1 MGEGENSIVWQELT
15 PNTNIPNYNEQSVSG
30 AAKCQYLFIK
40 GVDLNMNIETVKQAI
55 GIPNFKKI
63 ELLEIALTHPSYIY
77 ENNSQER
84 QNKDLQERKYR
95 RLALLGDSIFNA
107 VVIDYLV
114 NDDSFPS
121 LNQGDITG
129 LKSNIVSRKKHSE
142 FARKLNLRGL
152 CRLGEGE
159 RWRDGSGQVELFG
172 EMFEALVGAIYL
184 EFKRDFSGVRD
195 WLVEHFIAGA
205 VDDLRKDTP
214 IVDEQ
219 LTADYVQEVSLMN
232 SDEAAEQ
239 LWQMKQQA
247 DALVA
252 EKEEF
257 QQLLT
262 WVNEKAISVEGSYKP
277 AKVRAFYFALV
288 GILGRA
294 FFRNF
299 DPTRSKAKDRNQA
312 RQFALSFNRAHDLA
326 LDLAFELNHNT
337 DPGNILIPIF
347 SLDIEP
353 RLKQVLQ
360 QLQAELP
367 NPKEDKEKFEDW
379 RQDKGQDWVEEI
391 KDAIGH
397 DLQFSEQQKELLKQ
411 YYDANKL
418 LIDCIYKAE
427 VAPEVR
433 EEILETLFLP
443 R

>member
-1 MGEGENSIVWQELT
+1 MS
-15 PNTNIPNYNEQSVSG
+15 
-30 AAKCQYLFIK
+30 
-40 GVDLNMNIETVKQAI
+40 IETVKQAI
-55 GIPNFKKI
+55 GIPEFKKT

-77 ENNSQER
+77 ENNSLNR
-84 QNKDLQERKYR
+84 QQQDRQERKYR

-114 NDDSFPS
+114 DDDSFPS
-121 LNQGDITG
+121 LSQGAITE
-129 LKSNIVSRKKHSE
+129 LKNNIVSRKKHFE
-142 FARKLNLRGL
+142 FARKLNLSGL
-152 CRLGEGE
+152 CRLGQGE
-159 RWRDGSGQVELFG
+159 IGRDGSGQVELFA
-172 EMFEALVGAIYL
+172 EMFEALVGSIYL
-184 EFKRDFSGVRD
+184 EFERDFSRVRD
-195 WLVEHFIAGA
+195 WLVDHFIKDA
-205 VDDLRKDTP
+205 VDDLLINTP
-214 IVDEQ
+214 ISEER
-219 LTADYVQEVSLMN
+219 LLADDVHAISLMN

-239 LWQMKQQA
+239 LWQMKQKA
-247 DALVA
+247 DALVP
-252 EKEEF
+252 ENEEF

-262 WVNEKAISVEGSYKP
+262 WVNKKSLSVEGSYKP
-277 AKVRAFYFALV
+277 VKVRAFYLALV
-288 GILGRA
+288 GILGRT
-294 FFRNF
+294 FVRNF
-299 DPTRSKAKDRNQA
+299 DPTRSSAKA

-347 SLDIEP
+347 ALDIEP

-360 QLQAELP
+360 QIQAEFP
-367 NPKEDKEKFEDW
+367 NPKKDKEKFEAW

-418 LIDCIYKAE
+418 LIDCINNASN

>member
-1 MGEGENSIVWQELT
+1 MS
-15 PNTNIPNYNEQSVSG
+15 
-30 AAKCQYLFIK
+30 
-40 GVDLNMNIETVKQAI
+40 METVKQAM
-55 GIPNFKKI
+55 GIPNFKKT

-77 ENNSQER
+77 ENNNLNR
-84 QNKDLQERKYR
+84 QQQDLQERNYR

-121 LNQGDITG
+121 LSQGAITE

-142 FARKLNLRGL
+142 FARKLNLSGL
-152 CRLGEGE
+152 CRLGQGE

-184 EFKRDFSGVRD
+184 EFERDFSGVRD
-195 WLVEHFIAGA
+195 WLIEHFIADA
-205 VDDLRKDTP
+205 VDNLLTDTP
-214 IVDEQ
+214 ITDEQ
-219 LTADYVQEVSLMN
+219 STADDVQAVSLMN
-232 SDEAAEQ
+232 SDEAAEH
-239 LWQMKQQA
+239 LWQMKQKA

-252 EKEEF
+252 ENEEF

-262 WVNEKAISVEGSYKP
+262 WVNKKAISVEGSYKP
-277 AKVRAFYFALV
+277 VKVRAFYLALIR
-288 GILGRA
+288 ILGFA
-294 FFRNF
+294 VVSKF
-299 DPTRSKAKDRNQA
+299 DPTRSKAKDRNEA
-312 RQFALSFNRAHDLA
+312 RQFALSFKRAHDLA
-326 LDLAFELNHNT
+326 LDLAFQLNHNT
-337 DPGNILIPIF
+337 DTGNILVPIF
-347 SLDIEP
+347 ALDIEP

-397 DLQFSEQQKELLKQ
+397 ELQFSEQQKELIKQ
-411 YYDANKL
+411 YYNANKS
-418 LIDCIYKAE
+418 LIDEIYEAE
-427 VAPEVR
+427 VTPEVR
-433 EEILETLFLP
+433 EEILKTLFLP

>member
-1 MGEGENSIVWQELT
+1 MS
-15 PNTNIPNYNEQSVSG
+15 
-30 AAKCQYLFIK
+30 
-40 GVDLNMNIETVKQAI
+40 IETVKQAI
-55 GIPNFKKI
+55 GIPNLKKT

-77 ENNSQER
+77 ENNSLER
-84 QNKDLQERKYR
+84 RDKDLQERKYR

-121 LNQGDITG
+121 LSQGDITV

-142 FARKLNLRGL
+142 FARKLNLSGL
-152 CRLGEGE
+152 CKLGQGE
-159 RWRDGSGQVELFG
+159 RWRDTSGQVELFG

-184 EFKRDFSGVRD
+184 EFERDFSGVRD
-195 WLVEHFIAGA
+195 WLVEHFIADA
-205 VDDLRKDTP
+205 VDELLTDTP
-214 IVDEQ
+214 ITDEQ
-219 LTADYVQEVSLMN
+219 LRTDNVQAVSLMN

-252 EKEEF
+252 EDEEF

-262 WVNEKAISVEGSYKP
+262 WVNEKAIAVEGSYKP
-277 AKVRAFYFALV
+277 AKVRSFYFALV

-294 FFRNF
+294 FVRNF

-347 SLDIEP
+347 ALEIEP

-367 NPKEDKEKFEDW
+367 NPKEDKKGFEDW
-379 RQDKGQDWVEEI
+379 RQDKGQNWVEEI

-418 LIDCIYKAE
+418 LMDCINKAYN

-443 R
+443 DNIW

>member
-1 MGEGENSIVWQELT
+1 MS
-15 PNTNIPNYNEQSVSG
+15 
-30 AAKCQYLFIK
+30 
-40 GVDLNMNIETVKQAI
+40 IETVKQAI
-55 GIPNFKKI
+55 GIPNFKKT

-77 ENNSQER
+77 ENNNLNQL
-84 QNKDLQERKYR
+84 QKDQQKREYR
-95 RLALLGDSIFNA
+95 RLALLGDSILGT
-107 VVIDYLV
+107 VVIDYLY
-114 NDDSFPS
+114 DRLPAE
-121 LNQGDITG
+121 NQGT
-129 LKSNIVSRKKHSE
+129 LTNWKSDLVRRNKAYE
-142 FARKLNLRGL
+142 FARNLNLRRL
-152 CRLGEGE
+152 CMLGQGE
-159 RWRDGSGQVELFG
+159 KFRDESGQIQLFG
-172 EMFEALVGAIYL
+172 EMFEALLGAIYL
-184 EFKRDFSGVRD
+184 EFERDFSRARN
-195 WLVEHFIAGA
+195 WLVDRFIAGA
-205 VDDLRKDTP
+205 VDDLLTDTP
-214 IVDEQ
+214 ISEEQ
-219 LTADYVQEVSLMN
+219 LLADDVQAFSLRN

-252 EKEEF
+252 ENEEF

-294 FFRNF
+294 FVRNF

-312 RQFALSFNRAHDLA
+312 RQFVLSFNRAHDLA
-326 LDLAFELNHNT
+326 IELAFELNHNT

-347 SLDIEP
+347 ALDLEP

-411 YYDANKL
+411 YYNANKL
-418 LIDCIYKAE
+418 LMDYINKASN

>member
-1 MGEGENSIVWQELT
+1 MS
-15 PNTNIPNYNEQSVSG
+15 
-30 AAKCQYLFIK
+30 
-40 GVDLNMNIETVKQAI
+40 IETVKKAI
-55 GIPNFKKI
+55 HIPDFKKT
-63 ELLEIALTHPSYIY
+63 ELLEIALTHFSYIE
-77 ENNSQER
+77 ENKNLTPSQ
-84 QNKDLQERKYR
+84 KSLQKREWG
-95 RLALLGDSIFNA
+95 RLALLGDSILGT
-107 VVIDYLV
+107 VVIDYLY
-114 NDDSFPS
+114 DRLPAE
-121 LNQGDITG
+121 NQGT
-129 LKSNIVSRKKHSE
+129 LTNWKSDLVRRTKAYE
-142 FARKLNLRGL
+142 FARKLKLRQL
-152 CRLGEGE
+152 CWLGKGE
-159 RWRDGSGQVELFG
+159 KTKDESEHIQLFG
-172 EMFEALVGAIYL
+172 EMFEALLGAIYL
-184 EFKRDFSGVRD
+184 EFERDFSRARN
-195 WLVEHFIAGA
+195 WLVEHFIADA
-205 VDDLRKDTP
+205 VDDLLTDTP
-214 IVDEQ
+214 ITDEQ
-219 LTADYVQEVSLMN
+219 LPADNVQAVSLMN
-232 SDEAAEQ
+232 SDEAADQ
-239 LWQMKQQA
+239 LWQMKQKA

-252 EKEEF
+252 ENEEF

-326 LDLAFELNHNT
+326 LDLSFELNHNT
-337 DPGNILIPIF
+337 DTGNILVPIF
-347 SLDIEP
+347 ALDIEP

-360 QLQAELP
+360 KLQAELP

-418 LIDCIYKAE
+418 LIDCIYKAK
-427 VAPEVR
+427 VATEVR